1 MADEK
6 HIGVQVSEELHY
18 KLKLMAAQKRTKIT
32 DMVVPLIKKLVEGWE
47 AEESARN
54 KKGGDK

>member
-1 MADEK
+1 
-6 HIGVQVSEELHY
+6 
-18 KLKLMAAQKRTKIT
+18 MAAQKRTKIT